1 MDLLNVESKTSQE
14 AVTWNLTV
22 KYLNELGEVE
32 YYKTETVKFINEM
45 RIRIDY
51 FGNITYN

>member
-22 KYLNELGEVE
+22 KCLNELGEVE